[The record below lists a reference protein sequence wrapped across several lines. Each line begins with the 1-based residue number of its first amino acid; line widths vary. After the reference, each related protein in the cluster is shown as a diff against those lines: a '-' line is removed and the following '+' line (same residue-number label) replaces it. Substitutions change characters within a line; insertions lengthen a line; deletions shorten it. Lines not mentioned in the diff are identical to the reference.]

1 VAKQTITTLF
11 HQQKQHIMQGEGIV
25 ALFIPITI
33 SLGAFLMVWGIRYLE
48 NKENMAMIEKGLEP
62 KRHRRQADPSRTLK
76 NSLMF
81 IGAGLGLLLALFIT
95 NSFGM
100 VKGDRVGMFFA
111 LIAIFGG
118 LGMLGAYLYERKN
131 PPMSSEE

>member
-1 VAKQTITTLF
+1 M
-11 HQQKQHIMQGEGIV
+11 HGEEIV

-48 NKENMAMIEKGLEP
+48 NKENMAMIERGIEP
-62 KRHRRQADPSRTLK
+62 QKKRRQADPSRTLK

-81 IGAGLGLLLALFIT
+81 IGAGLGLLLALFVSRFAGLDGGERTGI
-95 NSFGM
+95 
-100 VKGDRVGMFFA
+100 FFA

-118 LGMLGAYLYERKN
+118 MGMLGAYLYERKN
-131 PPMSSEE
+131 PPSTPES

>member
-1 VAKQTITTLF
+1 M
-11 HQQKQHIMQGEGIV
+11 HEGIV

-48 NKENMAMIEKGLEP
+48 NKENMAMIERGIEP
-62 KRHRRQADPSRTLK
+62 QKKRRQADPSRTLK

-81 IGAGLGLLLALFIT
+81 IGAGLGLLLALFIG
-95 NSFGM
+95 NAARLDDGERAG
-100 VKGDRVGMFFA
+100 VFFA

-118 LGMLGAYLYERKN
+118 LGMLGAYLYEQRN
-131 PPMSSEE
+131 PPTTPEP